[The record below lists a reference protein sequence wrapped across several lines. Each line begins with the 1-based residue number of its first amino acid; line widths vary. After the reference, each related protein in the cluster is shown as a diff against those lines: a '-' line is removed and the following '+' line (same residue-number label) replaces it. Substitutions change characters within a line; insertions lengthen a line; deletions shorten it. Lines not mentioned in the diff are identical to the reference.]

1 MRKILSLCCTLLLLS
16 SCGEYYKVQK
26 STDANERYSYA
37 KKCYNQKKY
46 SRAVS
51 LLEDILSSLAPT
63 SEGPQSTYLMANSH
77 YELGHEME
85 AARYFQR
92 YYNSYPKSP
101 KAAEARYKAGYCLYK
116 ASPEAKLDQT
126 PTYEAIKI
134 LQNYLDLYPKGEYAD
149 EVLGML
155 FRLQDKLAYKEFLSA
170 ELYYNL
176 GTYAGMNNYRSSVIT
191 AQNALKNFP
200 HSKYKEDF
208 TFLILKAKAKEA
220 ELSVLSKQQER
231 LRSAIDQYYV
241 YLNSFPRGRFI
252 KDAQHIF
259 DKLDKMMI
267 KK

>member
-1 MRKILSLCCTLLLLS
+1 MRKIFSLCCSVLLLS

-26 STDANERYSYA
+26 STDVNERYSYA
-37 KKCYNQKKY
+37 KKCYNEKKY
-46 SRAVS
+46 SRTIS
-51 LLEDILSSLAPT
+51 LLEDILPSFAPT

-77 YELGHEME
+77 YELGHEEE
-85 AARYFQR
+85 AARFFQR

-101 KAAEARYKAGYCLYK
+101 RAAEALYKAGYCLYM

-126 PTYEAIKI
+126 ASYEAIKV

-176 GTYAGMNNYRSSVIT
+176 GLYIANNYLSSVIT
-191 AQNALKNFP
+191 AQNALKDYP

-208 TFLILKAKAKEA
+208 IFLILKAKAKEA
-220 ELSVLSKQQER
+220 ELSVIEKQQER
-231 LRSAIDQYYV
+231 VRSAIDQYYV
-241 YLNSFPRGRFI
+241 YLNSFPRGRYM
-252 KDAQHIF
+252 KEAQQLF
-259 DKLDKMMI
+259 ERLDKLMI
-267 KK
+267 K